1 MASSGE
7 RGGGRLPDRDTLV
20 LAFGDVIVPSLKGLA
35 KAIYSHGRFV
45 KVDDTGALFA
55 LENAATCQR
64 AERYRA
70 DVEAALSAHFGRPV
84 PLRLVDEGSLEGVG
98 TSGPAEAAAGR
109 TGRPVSAA
117 TTSGAADDDEAATID
132 LDELEDAVDVAA
144 SGIEKL
150 TEAFPGAVLVE
161 DGEGS

>member
-1 MASSGE
+1 VASSGE

-20 LAFGDVIVPSLKGLA
+20 IAFGDVIVPSLKGLA

-45 KVDDTGALFA
+45 KVDDTEALFA

-70 DVEAALSAHFGRPV
+70 DVEAALSAHFGCPV

-98 TSGPAEAAAGR
+98 TSGPAEAAGR
-109 TGRPVSAA
+109 TGHPVSAA